1 MKPGTTGLGSVN
13 SSGLRFRGEEVQTR
27 TCAWE
32 NWTSGDVRW
41 LSWNLSVCLSVC
53 IYAACMH
60 VHACVRTY
68 VRIYYIYI
76 SLYSI
81 IYCIVFIDLSMSIQI
96 YPCLS
101 ISRWIP
107 IPIYVYVCVRVSL
120 ATSKWSSSQRQPRTM
135 ACRKSDPWIHLGKTY
150 RKKYRKQ
157 ILIRKVLGNP
167 HGVPLPIPASQS
179 AQAQPAPSA
188 VKSAD
193 PAPASTAAPRPRPS
207 PAPPPRPRPPR
218 GRPAPAVVEA
228 PWSERVATSWIP
240 VVTMASWLFQY
251 QVMVI
256 HDVDDL
262 GVPRWLRKA
271 PFLHNERG
279 MAYGL
284 I

>member
-32 NWTSGDVRW
+32 NWTSGDVHW
-41 LSWNLSVCLSVC
+41 LTWNISVCLSVC

-60 VHACVRTY
+60 VRAYVRTY
-68 VRIYYIYI
+68 LIYIYI
-76 SLYSI
+76 YHYIIYI
-81 IYCIVFIDLSMSIQI
+81 IYCIIFIDLSILSKSIHVYPYLDEYLYLSMCMSI
-96 YPCLS
+96 YS
-101 ISRWIP
+101 IQ
-107 IPIYVYVCVRVSL
+107 YTCVCVRVSL
-120 ATSKWSSSQRQPRTM
+120 ATSKWSSSQCQPRTM

-150 RKKYRKQ
+150 RKKYRKH
-157 ILIRKVLGNP
+157 ILVKVLGNP
-167 HGVPLPIPASQS
+167 HGVPLPIPQASQS

-207 PAPPPRPRPPR
+207 PAPPPRPRRPR

-240 VVTMASWLFQY
+240 VVTMASWLFQ
-251 QVMVI
+251 
-256 HDVDDL
+256 
-262 GVPRWLRKA
+262 
-271 PFLHNERG
+271 
-279 MAYGL
+279 
-284 I
+284 